1 MKTFLLIILLCGISI
16 LCMSQS
22 FVSVDT
28 LDNSNVHIITDDFEG
43 VIFNPNSNSYYV
55 DSSETKW
62 MPTIEDVLLCDN
74 IIRKYVTKKESN
86 VAVVLGDSP
95 IISDNFDKFVRQY
108 MGYVDNHGRKKM
120 YVKFVWK
127 EAAENDDFPWLE
139 HFVGAIGGGTYFWGI
154 KVDLKR
160 KKCYDFMMD

>member
-43 VIFNPNSNSYYV
+43 VIFNPNNNSYYV

-62 MPTIEDVLLCDN
+62 MPTIEDVLLSDN

-86 VAVVLGDSP
+86 VAVVFGDSP
-95 IISDNFDKFVRQY
+95 IISENFDKFVRQY
-108 MGYVDNHGRKKM
+108 MGHVDNHGRKKM

-139 HFVGAIGGGTYFWGI
+139 HLLVSLAEELIFGELRLI
-154 KVDLKR
+154 
-160 KKCYDFMMD
+160 